1 MKIRLGIPRQQLR
14 LRLSKKITTII
25 KNIPRKEQ
33 LHECCKIYLHEMV
46 YSQTVRREDWWD
58 VKTPK
63 MRLEDFDEY

>member
-25 KNIPRKEQ
+25 KKIPRKEK